1 MRAKMSSYL
10 SNSSNAVRCFGL
22 LGMGGSGKTTTAV
35 SIYNKIHKQFE
46 ASFFSMN
53 TRARVAADASSLETL
68 RREILNSF
76 LSNKKGEESS
86 ALRGIYGLVV
96 LDDVDSKAQVDA
108 LYISLCSSLRSNSV
122 VLITSRYREVLQH
135 AQPTYIFDMGA
146 LSPESSQWL
155 FNWHAF
161 LKPEAPPHLQK
172 VSKSVI
178 AACKGLPL
186 SLKVMGAHLYP
197 KSDKRDWD
205 ESLTYL
211 TKHQEDIFSVLKL
224 SLGGLKSDQLDS
236 FLDISCFFVGQND
249 VVTRAYMEG
258 VYEVASTH
266 LSSLNSRCL
275 LSLKAK
281 EEEYCDIEDTTIEVH
296 DQIRDMGRHIVR
308 KEKRNR
314 AWDEETAKDLLKD
327 ETTRS
332 ALRGLSI
339 NSGMTLPCEAA
350 KCESLPRLYF
360 LRVIDDGNNS
370 AGKVL
375 IRVRCE
381 ELRLLVWR
389 NAPFSEVP
397 PGLCSINLRVLDLR
411 DSKVCELPPAP
422 CFMELRYL
430 DLEGTNISSVPHGI
444 FFVNLE
450 YMNLS
455 RTKIKE
461 LRSGLQ
467 CPNLRRLFL
476 SKTQIS
482 QVPHGLYSTN
492 LEVLDL
498 SWTNI
503 SKVPDA
509 CLPNLLLLNLHGC
522 KGLSLSAKFDTSLTS
537 LQLLNLGECGNLE
550 GLHSSIQS
558 LTDLRRLDL
567 TWCESMRSLPQEMTK
582 LASLEILHLRYCN
595 SLETLSFLPTT
606 LQQLELIDCDSLQ
619 TINASLPNLQLLHI
633 FRCNKLTTLPTGLGA
648 SMQELRLT
656 ESHGVAELLETNPE
670 SIFGE
675 LASLEILILRSCKS
689 LETLSFLPTTLQQ
702 LELIHCDSLQTINAS
717 LPNLQRLHI
726 STCEKLTTL
735 PTGLGASMRQ
745 LSLSDCHGLA
755 ELLETN
761 PESIFG
767 ELASLEILILLS
779 CKSLETIN
787 ASLPNL
793 QLLQIFY
800 CDKLTT
806 LPTGLGASLE
816 ILHLWSCNSLETLSF
831 LRTTLQKLKLHDCD
845 SLQTLNASLPNLQLL
860 EIHGCRKLTTLQAS
874 LPNLQL
880 LEIHGCRKLTTLQ
893 ASLPNLQLLEIFD
906 CDKLTTLPTGLGNPM
921 RKLRLSRSELLETNP
936 ESIFRELASLE
947 ILHLWSCNSLET
959 LSFLPTTLQELKL
972 HDCDSL
978 QTLNAS
984 LPNLQLL
991 EILDC
996 DKLTTLPTGL
1006 GASMQELRLTESH
1019 GVAEL
1024 LETNPESIFGEVAS
1038 LEILHL
1044 WSCNS
1049 LETLSFLPTTLQEL
1063 KLHDCDSLQ
1072 TLNASLPNL
1081 QQLNLEACHSLQTI
1095 NASLPNLQLLS
1106 IIGCRKL
1113 TTLPTG
1119 HGASMR
1125 ELRLSDC
1132 RGVEELLE
1140 TNPESIFGEL
1150 ASLEILILRSCKSL
1164 ETLSFLPTTLQQL
1177 ELIHCD
1183 SLQTINASLPNLQRL
1198 HISTCEKLT
1207 TLPTGLG
1214 ASMRQ
1219 LSLSDCHGLAELL
1232 ETNPESIFG
1241 GSSSTT
1247 HF

>member
-1 MRAKMSSYL
+1 MVNEVARILNIVEGQGGQATDFFPVGLTERVDEMRAKMSSYL

-22 LGMGGSGKTTTAV
+22 LGIRGSGKTTTAV

-122 VLITSRYREVLQH
+122 VLITSCYREVLQH
-135 AQPTYIFDMGA
+135 AQPTHIFKLGE

-397 PGLCSINLRVLDLR
+397 PGLRSINLRVLDLR
-411 DSKVCELPPAP
+411 GSKVCELPPAP

-430 DLEGTNISSVPHGI
+430 DLEGTYISSVPHGI
-444 FFVNLE
+444 SFVNLE

-455 RTKIKE
+455 RTEIKE
-461 LRSGLQ
+461 LPSGLQ

-522 KGLSLSAKFDTSLTS
+522 QGLSLSAKFDTSLTS

-558 LTDLRRLDL
+558 LTDLRRLEL
-567 TWCESMRSLPQEMTK
+567 TRCARMRSLPQEMTK
-582 LASLEILHLRYCN
+582 LSSLKLLHLGYCISLQTISCLPATLHKLILRGCISLQTLNASLPNLQQLYASSCRKLRTLPTELGASMRALTLRECDGLKEMNASNQESFFGELASLEILRLWSCK

-606 LQQLELIDCDSLQ
+606 LQQLKLIHCDSLQ
-619 TINASLPNLQLLHI
+619 TINASLPNLQLLQI
-633 FRCNKLTTLPTGLGA
+633 VECDKLTTLPTGLGA
-648 SMQELRLT
+648 SMRELLLFGG
-656 ESHGVAELLETNPE
+656 HGVAELLETNPE

-675 LASLEILILRSCKS
+675 LASLEIL
-689 LETLSFLPTTLQQ
+689 E
-702 LELIHCDSLQTINAS
+702 
-717 LPNLQRLHI
+717 
-726 STCEKLTTL
+726 
-735 PTGLGASMRQ
+735 
-745 LSLSDCHGLA
+745 
-755 ELLETN
+755 
-761 PESIFG
+761 
-767 ELASLEILILLS
+767 
-779 CKSLETIN
+779 
-787 ASLPNL
+787 
-793 QLLQIFY
+793 
-800 CDKLTT
+800 
-806 LPTGLGASLE
+806 
-816 ILHLWSCNSLETLSF
+816 
-831 LRTTLQKLKLHDCD
+831 
-845 SLQTLNASLPNLQLL
+845 
-860 EIHGCRKLTTLQAS
+860 
-874 LPNLQL
+874 
-880 LEIHGCRKLTTLQ
+880 
-893 ASLPNLQLLEIFD
+893 
-906 CDKLTTLPTGLGNPM
+906 
-921 RKLRLSRSELLETNP
+921 
-936 ESIFRELASLE
+936 
-947 ILHLWSCNSLET
+947 LWSCNSLET
-959 LSFLPTTLQELKL
+959 LSFLPTTLQQLKL
-972 HDCDSL
+972 DHCDSL
-978 QTLNAS
+978 QTINAS

-991 EILDC
+991 DISRC

-1006 GASMQELRLTESH
+1006 GASMRELRLIECH

-1024 LETNPESIFGEVAS
+1024 LETNPESIFGALSS
-1038 LEILHL
+1038 LRILCIYGFAYL
-1044 WSCNS
+1044 K
-1049 LETLSFLPTTLQEL
+1049 TLSFLPTCL
-1063 KLHDCDSLQ
+1063 
-1072 TLNASLPNL
+1072 
-1081 QQLNLEACHSLQTI
+1081 
-1095 NASLPNLQLLS
+1095 
-1106 IIGCRKL
+1106 
-1113 TTLPTG
+1113 
-1119 HGASMR
+1119 
-1125 ELRLSDC
+1125 
-1132 RGVEELLE
+1132 
-1140 TNPESIFGEL
+1140 
-1150 ASLEILILRSCKSL
+1150 
-1164 ETLSFLPTTLQQL
+1164 
-1177 ELIHCD
+1177 
-1183 SLQTINASLPNLQRL
+1183 
-1198 HISTCEKLT
+1198 EKLT
-1207 TLPTGLG
+1207 LVGCIRLEALDFGSGSPTNLKRLETRNCPRLRSLPEQIESLPGLTIERDEGPSALPIETDEGPSTLPIEIDEGPSALPIETDEGLRGLRIKRQEGLG
-1214 ASMRQ
+1214 VRLLASAARSVK
-1219 LSLSDCHGLAELL
+1219 SL
-1232 ETNPESIFG
+1232 IRFM
-1241 GSSSTT
+1241 SS
-1247 HF
+1247 